1 MQLYK
6 YSKSYR
12 KSQIPILQFECFIG
26 APTPISLNDGMSF
39 NNNNNTWNIR
49 DSPIK
54 YYETWLTRYH
64 VGSTQNNWNMNLE
77 LFVKVIF
84 EDPGEKHKNWA
95 LKDKFFHTF
104 SYLLPILFLFP

>member
-1 MQLYK
+1 
-6 YSKSYR
+6 
-12 KSQIPILQFECFIG
+12 
-26 APTPISLNDGMSF
+26 
-39 NNNNNTWNIR
+39 
-49 DSPIK
+49 
-54 YYETWLTRYH
+54 
-64 VGSTQNNWNMNLE
+64 MNLE